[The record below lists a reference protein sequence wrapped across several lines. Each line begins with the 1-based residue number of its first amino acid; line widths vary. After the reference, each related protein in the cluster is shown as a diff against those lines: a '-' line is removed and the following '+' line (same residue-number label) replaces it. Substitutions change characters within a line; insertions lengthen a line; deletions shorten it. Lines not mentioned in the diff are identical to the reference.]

1 MRYHFLSF
9 QMCSINTFGT
19 DDYSRNINPSSSQTL
34 SPSKLPPI
42 DAFSDNSEF
51 LKLCKIDISN
61 LDSIEYVEYCS
72 RFVKTSTNMI
82 KIVTSFSSED
92 NMKMCQDLYMEM
104 IAPTLHILNNNI
116 NMVL

>member
-1 MRYHFLSF
+1 
-9 QMCSINTFGT
+9 MCSINTFGS

-34 SPSKLPPI
+34 LSSKPSI
-42 DAFSDNSEF
+42 DSFSDYSEF

-72 RFVKTSTNMI
+72 RFVKASTNMI
-82 KIVTSFSSED
+82 KSVTSFSSED
-92 NMKMCQDLYMEM
+92 HMKMRQDIYMDM

-116 NMVL
+116 NMVSHLKYR